1 MRYRRPGAARQL
13 LEWAAVRVAIACQGG
28 GSHTA
33 FTAGVLERLCGDAL
47 DAHEVV
53 GLSGTSGGA
62 VCALLAWYALRDGDP
77 AAAGRLLNG
86 FWADNSASSPW
97 EQMLNA
103 SAMLAGDLQE
113 FMVMPAISP
122 YDNVLAA
129 AAAEE
134 FKAMLRR
141 RVDFD
146 DVKPG
151 LGEPVLVIG
160 AVDVLS
166 GEFRAFD
173 SRRDRISAETVLAS
187 AAIPTLFRAV
197 SVEGGTFWD
206 GLFSQNPPIR
216 DLVDLRPDEI
226 WVIQINPTRRD
237 DEPRTVLDIGDRR
250 NELAGNLSLYQ
261 ELHFV
266 EKIDEWLEA
275 GVLSESAGY
284 KKIVVRIVE
293 LSPSRVR
300 WSLSARSKLNR
311 DPAFI
316 RDLIAHGR
324 AQADEFLTALAFE
337 RAWKEQNSEA
347 VLGFFADDVELTSA
361 EPFPEAGPT
370 KGLGPVRAFIDEHL
384 SSAIIDLTR
393 KQVVRD
399 RVIWTVKT
407 SHPRS
412 SGAPAR
418 GRAEIALADGRITS
432 LTLGPSP
439 ARV

>member
-1 MRYRRPGAARQL
+1 MRT
-13 LEWAAVRVAIACQGG
+13 RVAIACQGG

-33 FTAGVLERLCGDAL
+33 FTAGVLDRLCSDVL
-47 DAHEVV
+47 DTHEIV
-53 GLSGTSGGA
+53 GFSGTSGGA

-77 AAAGRLLNG
+77 AAAGRLLEE

-97 EQMLNA
+97 EQLVNA
-103 SAMLAGDLQE
+103 SAMLAGDLQQ

-122 YDNVLAA
+122 YENVLAGS
-129 AAAEE
+129 AAEE

-141 RVDFD
+141 RVDFAR
-146 DVKPG
+146 
-151 LGEPVLVIG
+151 LGPRPEEPVLVIG

-173 SRRDRISAETVLAS
+173 SRWDEISADTVLAS

-197 SVEGGTFWD
+197 SVDGGTFWD

-216 DLVDLRPDEI
+216 ELVDLRPDEI

-237 DEPRTVLDIGDRR
+237 VEPRTVTDIGDRR
-250 NELAGNLSLYQ
+250 NELSGNLSLYQ

-275 GVLSESAGY
+275 GILAEDAGY
-284 KKIVVRIVE
+284 KTVVVRIVE
-293 LSPSRVR
+293 LSPKRVR

-316 RDLIAHGR
+316 RDLIALGR
-324 AQADEFLTALAFE
+324 SQADEFLTAVAFE
-337 RAWKEQNSEA
+337 RAWKDQNSKA
-347 VLGFFADDVELTSA
+347 VLSFFADDVELRST
-361 EPFPEAGPT
+361 EPFPEAGPAR
-370 KGLGPVRAFIDEHL
+370 GIRHVSAFIDEHL

-393 KQVVRD
+393 KQVVQD
-399 RVIWTVKT
+399 RITWTMKT
-407 SHPRS
+407 ASKRS
-412 SGAPAR
+412 TARRR
-418 GRAEIALADGRITS
+418 GRAEITLNAGRITS
-432 LTLGPSP
+432 LTLGPIASGD
-439 ARV
+439 

>member
-1 MRYRRPGAARQL
+1 MRT
-13 LEWAAVRVAIACQGG
+13 RVAIACQGG

-33 FTAGVLERLCGDAL
+33 FTAGVLDRLCGDVP
-47 DAHEVV
+47 DSHDVV

-62 VCALLAWYALRDGDP
+62 VCALLAWFALRDGDP
-77 AAAGRLLNG
+77 GAAGRLLG
-86 FWADNSASSPW
+86 EFWADNSASSPW

-103 SAMLAGDLQE
+103 TAMLAGDLQQ
-113 FMVMPAISP
+113 FVAMPAISP
-122 YDNVLAA
+122 YDNVLAGS
-129 AAAEE
+129 AAEE
-134 FKAMLRR
+134 FKAMLWR

-146 DVKPG
+146 RVEPG
-151 LGEPVLVIG
+151 PEEPVLVIG

-197 SVEGGTFWD
+197 TVGGGTFWD

-216 DLVDLRPDEI
+216 ELVDLRPDEI

-237 DEPRTVLDIGDRR
+237 VEPRTVLDIGDRR

-275 GVLSESAGY
+275 GVLAEDAGY
-284 KKIVVRIVE
+284 KSIVVRIVE
-293 LSPSRVR
+293 LPASRVR

-316 RDLIAHGR
+316 RDLIALGR
-324 AQADEFLTALAFE
+324 AQADEFFTALAFE
-337 RAWKEQNSEA
+337 QAWKEHNSDA
-347 VLGFFADDVELTSA
+347 VLSFFADDVELMST
-361 EPFPEAGPT
+361 EPFPDAGPIR
-370 KGLGPVRAFIDEHL
+370 GLSHVSAFIDRHL
-384 SSAIIDLTR
+384 PSAIIDLTR
-393 KQVVRD
+393 KQVARD
-399 RVIWTVKT
+399 RVTWTVKT
-407 SHPRS
+407 SATS
-412 SGAPAR
+412 SGARTR
-418 GRAEIALADGRITS
+418 GSAQIALTAGRVTS
-432 LTLGPSP
+432 LKLGPSAP
-439 ARV
+439 GD

>member
-1 MRYRRPGAARQL
+1 MDGATPTERPRQGART
-13 LEWAAVRVAIACQGG
+13 RVAIACQGG

-33 FTAGVLERLCGDAL
+33 YTAGVLDRLCADAL
-47 DAHEVV
+47 DDYEVV

-77 AAAGRLLNG
+77 AAAGRLLDE
-86 FWADNSASSPW
+86 FWADNSATSPW
-97 EQMLNA
+97 EQLLNA
-103 SAMLAGDLQE
+103 SARLAGDLQQ
-113 FMVMPAISP
+113 FAVLPTISP
-122 YDNVLAA
+122 YDNVLSRS
-129 AAAEE
+129 AAEQ

-146 DVKPG
+146 RLEPRPE
-151 LGEPVLVIG
+151 EPVLVIG

-197 SVEGGTFWD
+197 SLDGGTFWD

-216 DLVDLRPDEI
+216 ELVDLKPDEI
-226 WVIQINPTRRD
+226 WVIQINPARRD
-237 DEPRTVLDIGDRR
+237 VEPRTVLDIGDRR
-250 NELAGNLSLYQ
+250 NELSGNLSLYQ

-275 GVLSESAGY
+275 GVLAEDAGY
-284 KKIVVRIVE
+284 KSIVVRIVE
-293 LSPSRVR
+293 LSPSRVP

-311 DPAFI
+311 APAFI

-324 AQADEFLTALAFE
+324 AQADEFLIALAFE
-337 RAWKEQNSEA
+337 RAWRAQNSEA
-347 VLGFFADDVELTSA
+347 VRSFFADDVELRST
-361 EPFPEAGPT
+361 EPFPETGPLR
-370 KGLGPVRAFIDEHL
+370 GVGDVGAFIDQHS

-393 KQVVRD
+393 KQVARE

-407 SHPRS
+407 SS
-412 SGAPAR
+412 NNSGKRTR
-418 GRAEIALADGRITS
+418 GRAEIALSAGRITN
-432 LTLGPSP
+432 LLLGPSSP
-439 ARV
+439 GD

>member
-1 MRYRRPGAARQL
+1 VPT
-13 LEWAAVRVAIACQGG
+13 RVAIACQGG

-33 FTAGVLERLCGDAL
+33 FTAGVLDRLCREVVDT
-47 DAHEVV
+47 HEVV

-77 AAAGRLLNG
+77 AAAGRLLAE
-86 FWADNSASSPW
+86 FWAENSASSPW
-97 EQMLNA
+97 EQLLNA
-103 SAMLAGDLQE
+103 SAVLAGDLQQ
-113 FMVMPAISP
+113 FVAMPAISP

-129 AAAEE
+129 SAAGQ
-134 FKAMLRR
+134 FKAMLER

-146 DVKPG
+146 RVEPG
-151 LGEPVLVIG
+151 PDEPVLVIG
-160 AVDVLS
+160 GVDVLS

-197 SVEGGTFWD
+197 SVDGGTFWD
-206 GLFSQNPPIR
+206 GLFSQNPPVR
-216 DLVDLRPDEI
+216 ELVDLRPDEI
-226 WVIQINPTRRD
+226 WVIQINPTRREV
-237 DEPRTVLDIGDRR
+237 EPRTVLDINDRR

-266 EKIDEWLEA
+266 EKIDGWLEA
-275 GVLSESAGY
+275 GVLAEDAGY
-284 KKIVVRIVE
+284 KSIVVRIIE

-311 DPAFI
+311 DPALI
-316 RDLIAHGR
+316 GDLIALGR

-337 RAWKEQNSEA
+337 RAWREGDAAA
-347 VLGFFADDVELTSA
+347 VVSFMADDVELTST
-361 EPFPEAGPT
+361 EPFPEAGPIR
-370 KGLGPVRAFIDEHL
+370 GVSEVGAFVDEHL
-384 SSAIIDLTR
+384 STAIIDLTR
-393 KQVVRD
+393 KQVARD

-407 SHPRS
+407 AAGN

-418 GRAEIALADGRITS
+418 GRAEVALSRGRITS
-432 LTLGPSP
+432 LKFGR
-439 ARV
+439 A

>member
-1 MRYRRPGAARQL
+1 MRT
-13 LEWAAVRVAIACQGG
+13 RVAIACQGG

-33 FTAGVLERLCGDAL
+33 FTAGVLGRLCGAVL
-47 DAHEVV
+47 DTHEVV

-77 AAAGRLLNG
+77 AAAGRLLG
-86 FWADNSASSPW
+86 EFWADNSASSPW
-97 EQMLNA
+97 EQLANA
-103 SAMLAGDLQE
+103 SMMLAGDMQQ
-113 FMVMPAISP
+113 FVAMPTISP
-122 YDNVLAA
+122 YDNVLAGA
-129 AAAEE
+129 AAQE
-134 FKAMLRR
+134 FKAMLWR

-146 DVKPG
+146 RIEPG
-151 LGEPVLVIG
+151 PEEPALVIG

-173 SRRDRISAETVLAS
+173 SRRDRISADIVLAS

-197 SVEGGTFWD
+197 SVGGGTFWD

-216 DLVDLRPDEI
+216 ELVDLRPDEI

-237 DEPRTVLDIGDRR
+237 VEPRTVLDIGDRR

-266 EKIDEWLEA
+266 EKIDEWLES
-275 GVLSESAGY
+275 GVLAEDTGY
-284 KKIVVRIVE
+284 KSIVVRIVE

-316 RDLIAHGR
+316 GDLIALGR

-337 RAWKEQNSEA
+337 RAWKERNSEA
-347 VLGFFADDVELTSA
+347 LLSFFADDVELMSTD
-361 EPFPEAGPT
+361 PFPVAGPIR
-370 KGLGPVRAFIDEHL
+370 GASPVSAFIDEQL

-393 KQVVRD
+393 KQVARD
-399 RVIWTVKT
+399 RVAWTVKT
-407 SHPRS
+407 SATG
-412 SGAPAR
+412 SGAHTR
-418 GRAEIALADGRITS
+418 GRAEVALTAGRITS
-432 LTLGPSP
+432 LKLGPT
-439 ARV
+439 RLGD

>member
-1 MRYRRPGAARQL
+1 VVPT
-13 LEWAAVRVAIACQGG
+13 RVVIACQGG

-33 FTAGVLERLCGDAL
+33 FTAGVLDRLCRDVP
-47 DAHEVV
+47 DTHEVV

-62 VCALLAWYALRDGDP
+62 VCALLAWSALRDGDP
-77 AAAGRLLNG
+77 AAVGRLLG
-86 FWADNSASSPW
+86 EFWADNSASSPW
-97 EQMLNA
+97 EQLLNA
-103 SAMLAGDLQE
+103 SAMLAGDLHQ
-113 FMVMPAISP
+113 FVAMPAISP

-134 FKAMLRR
+134 FKAMLWR

-146 DVKPG
+146 RIEPG
-151 LGEPVLVIG
+151 PEEPVLVIG

-197 SVEGGTFWD
+197 SVDGGTFWD
-206 GLFSQNPPIR
+206 GLFSQNPPVR
-216 DLVDLRPDEI
+216 ELVDLRPDEI

-237 DEPRTVLDIGDRR
+237 IEPRTVPDIGDRR

-275 GVLSESAGY
+275 GVLAEDAGY
-284 KKIVVRIVE
+284 KSIVVRIVE

-316 RDLIAHGR
+316 GDLITLGR
-324 AQADEFLTALAFE
+324 TQADEFLTALAFE
-337 RAWKEQNSEA
+337 RAWREQNSEA
-347 VLGFFADDVELTSA
+347 VLSFFADDVELTST
-361 EPFPEAGPT
+361 EPFPQAGPIR
-370 KGLGPVRAFIDEHL
+370 GLSPVSAFVDEHL
-384 SSAIIDLTR
+384 SSAIIDLTK
-393 KQVVRD
+393 KQVARD
-399 RVIWTVKT
+399 RVTWTVKT
-407 SHPRS
+407 AATSF
-412 SGAPAR
+412 GACTR
-418 GRAEIALADGRITS
+418 GRAEVALTAGRIAS
-432 LTLGPSP
+432 LKLGPSTP
-439 ARV
+439 GD

>member
-1 MRYRRPGAARQL
+1 MRT
-13 LEWAAVRVAIACQGG
+13 RVAIACQGG

-33 FTAGVLERLCGDAL
+33 FTAGVLDRLCGDAL
-47 DAHEVV
+47 DTHEVV

-62 VCALLAWYALRDGDP
+62 VCALLAWFALRDGDP
-77 AAAGRLLNG
+77 AAAGRLLG
-86 FWADNSASSPW
+86 EFWADNSASSPW
-97 EQMLNA
+97 ERWLNA
-103 SAMLAGDLQE
+103 STILAGDLQQ
-113 FMVMPAISP
+113 FVAMPAISP
-122 YDNVLAA
+122 YDSVLADS
-129 AAAEE
+129 AAEE

-146 DVKPG
+146 RVEPG
-151 LGEPVLVIG
+151 PKEPVLVIG

-197 SVEGGTFWD
+197 SLEDGTFWD

-216 DLVDLRPDEI
+216 ELVDLRPDEI

-237 DEPRTVLDIGDRR
+237 VEPRTVLDIADRR

-275 GVLSESAGY
+275 GVLPEDTGY
-284 KKIVVRIVE
+284 KSIVVRIVE
-293 LSPSRVR
+293 LSPSRAR
-300 WSLSARSKLNR
+300 WSLTARSKLNR

-316 RDLIAHGR
+316 DDLIALGR

-337 RAWKEQNSEA
+337 RAWRDRNSEA
-347 VLGFFADDVELTSA
+347 LLSFFADDVELMST
-361 EPFPEAGPT
+361 EPFPEAGP
-370 KGLGPVRAFIDEHL
+370 VRGVSQVGAFIDEQL
-384 SSAIIDLTR
+384 ASASIDLTR
-393 KQVVRD
+393 KQVARD
-399 RVIWTVKT
+399 RVTWTVKA
-407 SHPRS
+407 SAS
-412 SGAPAR
+412 GSGARTR
-418 GRAEIALADGRITS
+418 GRAEIALTAGHITC
-432 LTLGPSP
+432 LTLGPGD
-439 ARV
+439 

>member
-1 MRYRRPGAARQL
+1 MRTRI
-13 LEWAAVRVAIACQGG
+13 AIACQGG

-33 FTAGVLERLCGDAL
+33 FTAGVLDRLCGDVL
-47 DAHEVV
+47 DTHEVV

-77 AAAGRLLNG
+77 AAAGRLLAE
-86 FWADNSASSPW
+86 FWADNAASSPW
-97 EQMLNA
+97 EQLLNA
-103 SAMLAGDLQE
+103 SAMLAGDLQQ
-113 FMVMPAISP
+113 FAVMPAISP
-122 YDNVLAA
+122 YDNVLAGS
-129 AAAEE
+129 AAEA

-146 DVKPG
+146 RVGPG
-151 LGEPVLVIG
+151 PQEPVLVIG

-173 SRRDRISAETVLAS
+173 SRRDKISAETVLAS

-197 SVEGGTFWD
+197 SVDGGTFWD

-216 DLVDLRPDEI
+216 ELVDLRPDEI

-237 DEPRTVLDIGDRR
+237 VEPRTVLDIGDRR

-275 GVLSESAGY
+275 GVLAGDSGY
-284 KKIVVRIVE
+284 KSIVVRIVE

-324 AQADEFLTALAFE
+324 SQADEFMTALAFE

-347 VLGFFADDVELTSA
+347 LLSFFADNVELRSTD
-361 EPFPEAGPT
+361 PFPEAGPT
-370 KGLGPVRAFIDEHL
+370 RGAGDVHTFIDEHL
-384 SSAIIDLTR
+384 SNAIIDLTR
-393 KQVVRD
+393 KQVARD

-407 SHPRS
+407 CAKS
-412 SGAPAR
+412 SGAPTR
-418 GRAEIALADGRITS
+418 GRAEIALTAGRITS
-432 LTLGPSP
+432 LTLGPSSP
-439 ARV
+439 DS